1 MNEKILSAI
10 QCMVARGA
18 IGASTVRSQG
28 ASGVAV
34 AARNFLAGIQLSK
47 FSTDEPQ
54 KFYRVLNQETERL
67 SISLPRAARS
77 WGLAR
82 KCLNIFLREAFYNA
96 FLQSQYHL
104 TAAEKLYELPL
115 DGIVAKALRSR
126 ARGELPR
133 WPGVRY
139 LESDTSIRYQS
150 VAERLAAK
158 EGVVRVHLDAIYWA
172 KERQLP
178 PDNTVVRDVRKHR
191 ARPSL

>member
-1 MNEKILSAI
+1 
-10 QCMVARGA
+10 MVARGA

-28 ASGVAV
+28 APGVAV
-34 AARNFLAGIQLSK
+34 AARNFLADIQLSK
-47 FSTDEPQ
+47 FSTDESK

-67 SISLPRAARS
+67 AMSLPRAARS

-115 DGIVAKALRSR
+115 DGIVAKALRYR
-126 ARGELPR
+126 APGELPR

-139 LESDTSIRYQS
+139 LESDTSIKYQA
-150 VAERLAAK
+150 VAERLAAD

-178 PDNTVVRDVRKHR
+178 PNNTVERDARKSG